1 MKDTELF
8 QLALSLMPPW
18 MVKDCTF
25 DVSEKRLDIRID
37 FERGGT
43 FACPSC
49 GRAGCGAYDTE
60 ERTWRHLNFFEHV
73 TYLHAWVPRVS
84 CPDCGVKTAG
94 VPWARPGS
102 GFTLLFEAFVLA
114 IAREMPVQAVARIVG
129 EHDTRIWRLVAHHVE
144 EARGRQDFS
153 GVRAVG
159 VDETA
164 ARRGHDYISLFVD
177 MDRGKLMFATEGKD
191 AGTILEFKK
200 DFKRHG
206 GKPEKVREVSMD
218 MSKAFI
224 AGMGVH
230 FPEASVTFDRFHAV
244 RLVSKALDDTRK
256 LEQKGRPELKKGRY
270 ALLKNPGN
278 LTDEQAGRLIAIM
291 SVSGLQ
297 TARAYRIKRAFQAL
311 YEQPRQYAE
320 PYLKRWYFWAT
331 HSRIPAIIK
340 AAHTVRD
347 HWDGILRW
355 FHSGITNAVLEGLN
369 SLIQAAKARARG
381 YRTARNFITMAYL
394 IAGQLTFNLPT

>member
-43 FACPSC
+43 FSCPACGKSD
-49 GRAGCGAYDTE
+49 CGAYDTE

-73 TYLHAWVPRVS
+73 TYLHAWVPRVR
-84 CPDCGVKTAG
+84 CPDCGVKAAG

-102 GFTLLFEAFVLA
+102 GFTLLFEAFVVLMA
-114 IAREMPVQAVARIVG
+114 KEMPVLAVARIVG
-129 EHDTRIWRLVAHHVE
+129 EHDTRIWRLVTYHVE
-144 EARGRQDFS
+144 EARSRESFS
-153 GVRAVG
+153 HIRAVG
-159 VDETA
+159 VDETGA
-164 ARRGHDYISLFVD
+164 KKGHDYISLFVD
-177 MDRGKLMFATEGKD
+177 MDRTKLLFATEGKD
-191 AGTILEFKK
+191 ADTVREFKK

-206 GKPEKVREVSMD
+206 GKPKKVREVSMD

-224 AGMGVH
+224 AGMQTN
-230 FPEASVTFDRFHAV
+230 FPTASITFDRFHAV
-244 RLVSKALDDTRK
+244 RLVSKALEDTRK
-256 LEQKGRPELKKGRY
+256 VEQKDRPELKKGRH
-270 ALLKNPGN
+270 ALLKNPEN
-278 LTDEQAGRLIAIM
+278 LTNEQAERLIAIM
-291 SVSGLQ
+291 SVSNLQ

-311 YEQPRQYAE
+311 YEQPRDYAE
-320 PYLKRWYFWAT
+320 AYLTRWYFWAT

-355 FHSGITNAVLEGLN
+355 FHSGITNAALEGLN

-381 YRTARNFITMAYL
+381 YRTAKNFITIAYL

>member
-25 DVSEKRLDIRID
+25 DVSETRLDIRID

-164 ARRGHDYISLFVD
+164 ARRGHDYISMFVD

-270 ALLKNPGN
+270 ALLQNPGN